1 MDIKLLSESDRKI
14 IELRERARVEEDYLM
29 HNIICISCCQFFM
42 QHRSWGLALASLDQ
56 VLEVPSDEDIPWI
69 PDIES
74 LLLRSR
80 LRLITGDKKG
90 L

>member
-1 MDIKLLSESDRKI
+1 
-14 IELRERARVEEDYLM
+14 
-29 HNIICISCCQFFM
+29 M
-42 QHRSWGLALASLDQ
+42 QHRSWGLALTCLDQ

-69 PDIES
+69 PDTES

-90 L
+90 QSVVAIEVLT

>member
-1 MDIKLLSESDRKI
+1 
-14 IELRERARVEEDYLM
+14 
-29 HNIICISCCQFFM
+29 M
-42 QHRSWGLALASLDQ
+42 QHRSWGLALARLDQ

-90 L
+90 LSVGIYTLGIN